1 MQAARGASLNEG
13 DHNDPPAPRD
23 RRRPL
28 GLFATVAALAYLV
41 DLGTKTLALNR
52 LEIGEPVQVVGDFLR
67 FNLVFNPGA
76 AFSLGTSST
85 IYLTLFAMVAAV
97 VVLFVARNL
106 GDRLWAIGLGALLG
120 GILGNLT
127 DRIFRDPGP
136 LRGHVVDMLQLPNWP
151 VFNVADMC
159 INLAAVI
166 IVIQAFRGISLRGE
180 RHAERDAS

>member
-23 RRRPL
+23 RRPL
-28 GLFATVAALAYLV
+28 GLFATVAVVAFLL
-41 DLGTKTLALNR
+41 DLGSKTWALR
-52 LEIGEPVQVVGDFLR
+52 ALESGQPVQVVGDWFRL
-67 FNLVFNPGA
+67 NLVFNPGA
-76 AFSLGTSST
+76 AFSLGTSAT
-85 IYLTLFAMVAAV
+85 VYLTVFAVVAAV
-97 VVLFVARNL
+97 TVLFVARNV

-127 DRIFRDPGP
+127 DRLLREPGP
-136 LRGHVVDMLQLPNWP
+136 LRGHVVDMFQLPNWP

-159 INLAAVI
+159 INLAALI

-180 RHAERDAS
+180 RKPS